1 MRTFALLLPALLLP
15 ACTDTTAGSDT
26 GADGGGGSGGAGV
39 TTSVGATGTGQ
50 GGASATSTTGAG
62 PALGPELCPDPA
74 VSVGFDV
81 GQQLA
86 DIVVKDCAGNDVSLD
101 TLCGASALWI
111 FAAQGWCP
119 LCKSVSAKQEAIV
132 ADYAAEGLVGV
143 NVIVETAQYEPPTA
157 AYCELWR
164 ETYGQTEVFTLYDP
178 TGSILALWPGGS
190 SSLSAFIDRDRI
202 VASKLSYEA
211 DEATIRAEIEATLAR

>member
-1 MRTFALLLPALLLP
+1 MRCCALLLLALLPP
-15 ACTDTTAGSDT
+15 ACTDSVSESDAG
-26 GADGGGGSGGAGV
+26 AEGGGGAV
-39 TTSVGATGTGQ
+39 TTTVGVTGTGQ
-50 GGASATSTTGAG
+50 GGASATSTTGGG
-62 PALGPELCPDPA
+62 PALGAELCPDPA

-81 GQQLA
+81 GKQLA
-86 DIVVKDCAGNDVSLD
+86 DVVVKDCAGNDVSLD

-164 ETYGQTEVFTLYDP
+164 ETYGQAEVFTLYDP

-190 SSLSAFIDRDRI
+190 SSLSAFIDGDRI